1 VQGRHRTVSSGG
13 LVSRPMRIDR
23 RTLRPMLA
31 LAAVLTVGS
40 PLAAC
45 STSGSD
51 PVATEQDYLR
61 DLEAICVETTAA
73 LDALPDPPAQITVRD
88 FATDAASL
96 LGAEADAARRLR
108 APGDLDADHRAFIRN
123 TDEQSAAWRDV
134 AASGSDDTDRFVS
147 LTTRIAELVLG
158 RNDLVG
164 EMGAEQCRRG
174 PV

>member
-1 VQGRHRTVSSGG
+1 
-13 LVSRPMRIDR
+13 MRIAR
-23 RTLRPMLA
+23 RPFRPTLA
-31 LAAVLTVGS
+31 LAGVLTIGS
-40 PLAAC
+40 SLAAC
-45 STSGSD
+45 STSGGD
-51 PVATEQDYLR
+51 TVPTEQAYLR
-61 DLEAICVETTAA
+61 ALEAICVQTTAA

-96 LGAEADAARRLR
+96 LDAEAAEARGLR

-134 AASGSDDTDRFVS
+134 AAAGPDDTDRFVS